1 MSGDRGSKVEIE
13 WHGILA
19 PGIYMLQK
27 RAGSIVIISLLS
39 LICLFFSANSQGESQ
54 DPLTLEYQDPAGDIQ
69 FFNETNNGTATE
81 MMGLDIKWIR
91 SSVDGE
97 GNVVISIDLKSREHF
112 IIDNSTK
119 YVLRI
124 FTTPDNSTGFNV
136 TYRNGTVELVTFNT
150 TGEGEK
156 IDLSANLTFN
166 NERDDEILEI
176 EVQIYR
182 FLENVSYFNIDA
194 YSMMITDNAT
204 YLDYTG
210 QMPGHPEY
218 VDPAVEE
225 SEGLDSG
232 DDKTGSDDNP
242 NYGPLIIISVVLFI
256 VFVIGVLI
264 VLIILLKGKKN
275 GYKK

>member
-1 MSGDRGSKVEIE
+1 MI
-13 WHGILA
+13 
-19 PGIYMLQK
+19 QK
-27 RAGSIVIISLLS
+27 RTRSIVIISILS
-39 LICLFFSANSQGESQ
+39 LICLFFPANSQGEVQ
-54 DPLTLEYQDPAGDIQ
+54 DLFTLEYQDPAGDIL
-69 FFNETNNGTATE
+69 FFNETNNGTTTE

-97 GNVVISIDLKSREHF
+97 GNVVISIDLKARERF

-119 YVLRI
+119 YVLRV
-124 FTTPDNSTGFNV
+124 FTAPDNSTGFNI
-136 TYRNGTVELVTFNT
+136 TYRNETVELVTFNT

-156 IDLSANLTFN
+156 IDLSANMTFN

-176 EVQIYR
+176 EVQISR

-218 VDPAVEE
+218 VDPVVEE
-225 SEGLDSG
+225 SEGLDPG
-232 DDKTGSDDNP
+232 DDKNGSDDDP
-242 NYGPLIIISVVLFI
+242 NYVPLIIFSVVLFI
-256 VFVIGVLI
+256 IVVIG
-264 VLIILLKGKKN
+264 IIIALMVIMLKRKGDKK
-275 GYKK
+275 

>member
-1 MSGDRGSKVEIE
+1 
-13 WHGILA
+13 
-19 PGIYMLQK
+19 MLQK
-27 RAGSIVIISLLS
+27 RKRSIMIISMLS
-39 LICLFFSANSQGESQ
+39 LICMFFSVNSQGESQ
-54 DPLTLEYQDPAGDIQ
+54 DLFTLEYQDPAGDIL
-69 FFNETNNGTATE
+69 FFNETNNGTTTE

-97 GNVVISIDLKSREHF
+97 GNVVISIDLKARERF

-124 FTTPDNSTGFNV
+124 FTTPDNSTGFNI
-136 TYRNGTVELVTFNT
+136 TYRNETVELVTFNT

-166 NERDDEILEI
+166 NEKDDEILEI
-176 EVQIYR
+176 EVQISR

-194 YSMMITDNAT
+194 YSMMITENAT

-218 VDPAVEE
+218 VDPVVEE
-225 SEGLDSG
+225 SEGLDTG

-242 NYGPLIIISVVLFI
+242 NYWPLIILSVVLFI
-256 VFVIGVLI
+256 FFAIGAIIALTVIM
-264 VLIILLKGKKN
+264 LKRKGDKK
-275 GYKK
+275 